1 MNKTS
6 LQEAVEFLDHIDAWH
21 EFKFSDRQLQT
32 IAPEFQQYGETVLNN
47 TLNLVKTMDRKPSPA
62 KLMSMCKEQQ
72 IQIFAD
78 RQIESP
84 DEDPSTWMTSKE
96 YAQSQGFDSLLDLIR
111 HKIDMDGGEMSDGLE
126 KAVGD
131 L

>member
-1 MNKTS
+1 MRAS
-6 LQEAVEFLDHIDAWH
+6 LQFVIDWMKQIDAWH

-72 IQIFAD
+72 VQLFAD

-111 HKIDMDGGEMSDGLE
+111 HKIEMDGGEMSDGLE

>member
-1 MNKTS
+1 MK
-6 LQEAVEFLDHIDAWH
+6 QIDAWH

-32 IAPEFQQYGETVLNN
+32 ISPEFQQYGETVLNN

-72 IQIFAD
+72 AQLFAD

-96 YAQSQGFDSLLDLIR
+96 YARSQGFESLVELIR
-111 HKIDMDGGEMSDGLE
+111 HKIEMDGGEMSDGLE